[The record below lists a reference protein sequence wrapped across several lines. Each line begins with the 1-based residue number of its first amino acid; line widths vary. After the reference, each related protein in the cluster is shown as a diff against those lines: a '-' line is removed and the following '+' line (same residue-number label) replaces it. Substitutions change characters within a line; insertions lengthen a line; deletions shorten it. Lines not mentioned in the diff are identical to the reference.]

1 VSRQRLGQHFLVR
14 GSILER
20 IAAAACPRRVP
31 LVIEIGPGKGALT
44 ERLLA
49 RADRVVAIEIDENL
63 AGLLRAK
70 FPDPRLEVVT
80 ADVLDVDLN
89 QWGPAVAAGNL
100 PYYISTAIL
109 SRALAPDSLLERGV
123 FLVQDEVAARIVAA
137 PGSRAYGFLSAEMQ
151 LYADVRIAFQVRPTA
166 FHPPPK
172 VDSALIQ
179 YALRSRVKE
188 LGIDSLPEFLKF
200 VRLCFHQKRK
210 TIRNNL
216 AGVYGTEV
224 TRDWPEAPLRAE
236 QLTLDQLAA
245 MYRTIRTSAS
255 TRTV

>member
-1 VSRQRLGQHFLVR
+1 VSRQKLGQHFLVR
-14 GSILER
+14 GSTLER
-20 IAAAACPRRVP
+20 IAAAACPRRLP

-49 RADRVVAIEIDENL
+49 RADRVVAIEVDENL
-63 AGLLRAK
+63 ADLLRAK
-70 FPDPRLEVVT
+70 FPDPRLEVVA

-109 SRALAPDSLLERGV
+109 TRALAPGSLLERGV
-123 FLVQDEVAARIVAA
+123 FLVQKEVAARIVAS
-137 PGSRAYGFLSAEMQ
+137 PGSRAYGYLSVEMQ
-151 LYADVRIAFQVRPTA
+151 LYADVRTLFAVRPGA

-172 VDSALIQ
+172 VDSALIEVT
-179 YALRSRVKE
+179 LRSRAGD
-188 LGIDSLPEFLKF
+188 LGIGSLQEFLKF

-216 AGVYGTEV
+216 AGAYGPDAA
-224 TRDWPEAPLRAE
+224 RDWPEAPLRAE
-236 QLTLDQLAA
+236 QLTIAQLAA
-245 MYRTIRTSAS
+245 MYNRL
-255 TRTV
+255 VG

>member
-1 VSRQRLGQHFLVR
+1 VPRQRLGQHFLVR

-20 IAAAACPRRVP
+20 IAAAACPQRVP

-49 RADRVVAIEIDENL
+49 RADRLVAIELDERL
-63 AGLLRAK
+63 AGLLREK
-70 FPDPRLEVVT
+70 FPDPRLEVVA

-109 SRALAPDSLLERGV
+109 TRALAPGSLLERGV
-123 FLVQDEVAARIVAA
+123 FLVQKEVASRIVAR
-137 PGSRAYGFLSAEMQ
+137 PGSRAYGYLSVEMQ
-151 LYADVRIAFQVRPTA
+151 FYADVHVLFEVRPAA

-172 VDSALIQ
+172 VDSALIGF
-179 YALRSRVKE
+179 ALHSRSRE
-188 LGIDSLPEFLKF
+188 LGIDSPGEFLKF

-216 AGVYGTEV
+216 AATYGTAAIAP
-224 TRDWPEAPLRAE
+224 WPEAPLRAE
-236 QLTLDQLAA
+236 QLTLVQLAA
-245 MYRTIRTSAS
+245 MYNRL
-255 TRTV
+255 